1 MIKFDL
7 RKALLDFQARTGLKM
22 SYDDL
27 SYDTNISVETLKS
40 IATRENY
47 NATFKIISKIAISLG
62 VNPIEYLLWE
72 PKDNN
77 D

>member
-1 MIKFDL
+1 MLKFDL
-7 RKALLDFQARTGLKM
+7 RRAMLDFQARTGLKM
-22 SYDDL
+22 SYEDL
-27 SYDTNISVETLKS
+27 SNDVGVSVETLKS

-47 NATFKIISKIAISLG
+47 NATFKIVSKIAVSLG

-72 PKDNN
+72 TKEKD